1 MPVSYAIDIE
11 LDSSVTAVPPELLET
26 AVRTTLRHQAVETGE
41 LSLLLSDD
49 GRLQALNQQFRAID
63 APTDVLSFPS
73 GETAPQLPG
82 GTIYL
87 GDVAISVPYA
97 QRQAAAA
104 GHGLLEELQLLAV
117 HGTLHLLGHDH
128 SGEADKALMWSAQQE
143 IMHDLGWLTSL
154 QRKAER

>member
-1 MPVSYAIDIE
+1 MSYAIDIE
-11 LDSSVTAVPPELLET
+11 LDSSVTAVHLEPLET
-26 AVRTTLRHQAVETGE
+26 AVRTALRHQVVEAGE

-49 GRLQALNQQFRAID
+49 GRLQDLNRQFRAID

-73 GETAPQLPG
+73 GETAPPFPG
-82 GTIYL
+82 GIIYL
-87 GDVAISVPYA
+87 GDIAISVPYA

-128 SGEADKALMWSAQQE
+128 TGEADKALMWSAQQE
-143 IMHDLGWLTSL
+143 IMSDLGLAHVAPT
-154 QRKAER
+154 EG